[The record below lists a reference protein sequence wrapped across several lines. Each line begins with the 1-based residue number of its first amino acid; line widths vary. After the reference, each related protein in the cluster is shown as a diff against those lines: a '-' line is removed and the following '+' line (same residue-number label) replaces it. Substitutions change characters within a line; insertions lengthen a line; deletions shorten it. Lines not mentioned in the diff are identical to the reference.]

1 MSDGERW
8 LMSLGARKLLSR
20 TESIADVR
28 KSRMEEEAGSV
39 YWENNRGQER
49 RVSGGDIG
57 IQNMAEKWGGVF

>member
-39 YWENNRGQER
+39 YWEIIEDKRG
-49 RVSGGDIG
+49 G
-57 IQNMAEKWGGVF
+57 